1 MPVMQNREIKAA
13 DIGILLLCVKSSNI
27 RVIYIFLLSKL
38 ILFMSINI
46 DFLISIYERCIKL
59 KNNGEK

>member
-27 RVIYIFLLSKL
+27 RIIYIFFVIKT
-38 ILFMSINI
+38 NT
-46 DFLISIYERCIKL
+46 IYVNKY
-59 KNNGEK
+59 